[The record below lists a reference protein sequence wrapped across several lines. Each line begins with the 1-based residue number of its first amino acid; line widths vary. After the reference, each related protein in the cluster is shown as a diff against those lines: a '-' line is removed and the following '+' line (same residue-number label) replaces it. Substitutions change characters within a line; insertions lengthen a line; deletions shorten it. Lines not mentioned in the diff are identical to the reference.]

1 MRVLLVED
9 EPYLA
14 NSLTKYLNNDG
25 FIVDS
30 VSTIRES
37 HKALFSEVFDIVL
50 LDLNLPDGDGLSL
63 LEEIRSEYPRT
74 AIIILTARGEVED
87 RVKGLNLGSDDY
99 ISKPFSMLE
108 LSARINAVIRR
119 KFGLKNN
126 RVDLD
131 GLSVHLDEML
141 VKAEDQPLSVTKIE
155 YNILRYLALNRGKTV
170 SRISLAEHIWG
181 NEVDDRFSLDFI
193 NSHIKNI
200 RKKLKDTGREQLIK
214 TIYGVGYRID
224 KT

>member
-25 FIVDS
+25 FNVDS

-37 HKALFSEVFDIVL
+37 QRSLVSEVFDIVL

-74 AIIILTARGEVED
+74 AVIILTARGEVED

-126 RVDLD
+126 KIDLD

-141 VKAEDQPLSVTKIE
+141 IKADNGPLSVTKIE

-200 RKKLKDTGREQLIK
+200 RKKLKDAGKEQLIK

>member
-74 AIIILTARGEVED
+74 AIIILTARGEDED

-141 VKAEDQPLSVTKIE
+141 VKA
-155 YNILRYLALNRGKTV
+155 
-170 SRISLAEHIWG
+170 
-181 NEVDDRFSLDFI
+181 
-193 NSHIKNI
+193 
-200 RKKLKDTGREQLIK
+200 
-214 TIYGVGYRID
+214 
-224 KT
+224 

>member
-37 HKALFSEVFDIVL
+37 HQALFSELFDIVL

-63 LEEIRSEYPRT
+63 LEEIRTEYPRT
-74 AIIILTARGEVED
+74 AVIILTARGEVED

-126 RVDLD
+126 SVDLD

-141 VKAEDQPLSVTKIE
+141 VKADDEALSVTKIE

-200 RKKLKDTGREQLIK
+200 RKKLKDAGKEQLIK

>member
-1 MRVLLVED
+1 MRLLLIED

-14 NSLTKYLNNDG
+14 SSLKKYLNNDG

-30 VSTIRES
+30 TSTIRES
-37 HKALFSEVFDIVL
+37 QKALMSEMYDIVL
-50 LDLNLPDGDGLSL
+50 LDLNLPDGDGLNL

-74 AIIILTARGEVED
+74 AVIIITARGEVED

-108 LSARINAVIRR
+108 LSARINAVVRR

-126 RVDLD
+126 SVELD

-141 VKAEDQPLSVTKIE
+141 VKADSDPLPVTKIE

-200 RKKLKDTGREQLIK
+200 RKKLKDVGKDQLIK

>member
-1 MRVLLVED
+1 
-9 EPYLA
+9 
-14 NSLTKYLNNDG
+14 
-25 FIVDS
+25 
-30 VSTIRES
+30 
-37 HKALFSEVFDIVL
+37 
-50 LDLNLPDGDGLSL
+50 
-63 LEEIRSEYPRT
+63 
-74 AIIILTARGEVED
+74 
-87 RVKGLNLGSDDY
+87 
-99 ISKPFSMLE
+99 MLE

-126 RVDLD
+126 SVDLD

-141 VKAEDQPLSVTKIE
+141 VKSDEEPLSVTKIE

-200 RKKLKDTGREQLIK
+200 RKKLKDAGKEQLIK